1 MNMDRVVVH
10 EIADRETERMEHHR
24 IRDAVPVGTVEDAG
38 LRLHAA
44 SLLVARELAKCH
56 RVFAHT
62 VPQ

>member
-1 MNMDRVVVH
+1 
-10 EIADRETERMEHHR
+10 MEHRR